1 MSLKRKAIKILK
13 IIMVICY
20 ILAFGS
26 ASRYQLELIT
36 FTRCIHDMVIN
47 ALVIIFNWLTIEV
60 LSSYRNHREDKEV
73 KE

>member
-1 MSLKRKAIKILK
+1 MSLIRKTIKLLK

-20 ILAFGS
+20 VLAFS
-26 ASRYQLELIT
+26 SVSRYQLELIT

-60 LSSYRNHREDKEV
+60 LNCYKVKRCRV
-73 KE
+73 KER

>member
-20 ILAFGS
+20 VLAFGS

-60 LSSYRNHREDKEV
+60 LNCYRERRCRV
-73 KE
+73 KER

>member
-1 MSLKRKAIKILK
+1 MSLKRRIIKILK
-13 IIMVICY
+13 VIIVICY

-36 FTRCIHDMVIN
+36 FTRCIQDMAIN

-60 LSSYRNHREDKEV
+60 LKAYRRN
-73 KE
+73 

>member
-1 MSLKRKAIKILK
+1 MSLRRKMIKLLK

-60 LSSYRNHREDKEV
+60 LNCYRERRCRVEDVE
-73 KE
+73 